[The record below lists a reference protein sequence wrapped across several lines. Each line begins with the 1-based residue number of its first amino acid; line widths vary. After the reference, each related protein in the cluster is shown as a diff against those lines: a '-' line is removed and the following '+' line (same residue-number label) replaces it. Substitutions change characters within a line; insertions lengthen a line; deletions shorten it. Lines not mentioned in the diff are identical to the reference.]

1 MSERYSKL
9 FSLPE
14 NLYAEGSPVII
25 AAGALLKDN
34 QTGRVIAQLKLH
46 NISSKTIKAATVSLF
61 PLNTVGKPLGE
72 AIRYEYLDL
81 SSTRDTDFG
90 SKSAIPLPDASTR
103 SFSVA
108 VAEVIFADN
117 SVWNA
122 DDVAWETLKS
132 PEALTSRLDS
142 EMVKQFRIEYGSG
155 AKNFFLEQKDLWY
168 CICGAIN
175 HREETECHS
184 CRKSI
189 CELKPID
196 TNTLREHKEQRLA
209 KEREKAEKEA
219 AKSQENARKTR
230 KITAVVASAVAA
242 AIALFVLINSVIIP
256 NGKYNNAVNLMNA
269 GRYEEAIVA
278 FEAVHGY
285 RDSATKIDNCHTA
298 ILDREYNDAISLME
312 SRRYT
317 EAIAAFEEL
326 DGYKDSANKIS
337 DCHVAILDGEYNDAV
352 ALADA
357 KQYEDAI
364 AAFEALGN
372 YKDSAKKASSVYAQY
387 EIEELKVATVG
398 DYVFFGAYE
407 QDGNTSN
414 GKEKTEWLVLDR
426 QDDQILVISRY
437 GLDCKPYEKH
447 YEDVTWE
454 TCNIRKWLNEDFL
467 NEAFSVEEQV
477 FIPSTTV
484 FADKNPDWDTNP
496 GNDTQDKIFLL
507 SIPEV
512 DKYFTSGNS
521 SACNATNYATENG
534 AKTDGGFC
542 KWWWLRSPGYDQCH
556 AAFVFEEL
564 GARSVG
570 LEVYFYLAAV
580 RPALWINLGELF

>member
-34 QTGRVIAQLKLH
+34 QTGRVIAQLKLR
-46 NISSKTIKAATVSLF
+46 NISPKIIKAATVSLF

-72 AIRYEYLDL
+72 TVRYEYLDL
-81 SSTRDTDFG
+81 NSTRDTDFG
-90 SKSAIPLPDASTR
+90 SKSAILMPDITTR
-103 SFSVA
+103 SFSA
-108 VAEVIFADN
+108 MVAEVIFADN

-122 DDVAWETLKS
+122 NDATWETLKNS
-132 PEALTSRLDS
+132 ETLTSRLDS

-155 AKNFFLEQKDLWY
+155 AKNFFLEQKDLWH

-175 HREETECHS
+175 HRGETECHF
-184 CRKSI
+184 CRKSV
-189 CELKPID
+189 CELKAID
-196 TNTLREHKEQRLA
+196 INTLREHKEQRLA

-219 AKSQENARKTR
+219 AKSKENARKTR
-230 KITAVVASAVAA
+230 KITAVAVSAVAVA
-242 AIALFVLINSVIIP
+242 TALFGLINSVIIP
-256 NGKYNNAVNLMNA
+256 NGKYNNAANLMNA

-278 FEAVHGY
+278 FEAVRGY
-285 RDSATKIDNCHTA
+285 GDSATKIDNCHTA

-312 SRRYT
+312 GRRYT
-317 EAIAAFEEL
+317 EAISAFEEL

-337 DCHVAILDGEYNDAV
+337 DCYVAILDGEYNDAV

-357 KQYEDAI
+357 RQYEDAI

-372 YKDSAKKASSVYAQY
+372 YKDSAKKVSSIYAQY
-387 EIEELKVATVG
+387 EIEELKAAIVV

-414 GKEKTEWLVLDR
+414 GKEKTEWLVLDK
-426 QDDQILVISRY
+426 QGDEILVISRY

-467 NEAFSVEEQV
+467 NEAFSAEEQA

-496 GNDTQDKIFLL
+496 GNDTQDRIFLL

-512 DKYFTSGNS
+512 DKYFISGNS
-521 SACNATNYATENG
+521 SACTATNYATENG

-542 KWWWLRSPGYDQCH
+542 KWWWLRSPGYDQRH

-570 LEVYFYLAAV
+570 LEVYFYFAAV
-580 RPALWINLGELF
+580 RPVLWINLDEL

>member
-1 MSERYSKL
+1 MSERYTKL
-9 FSLPE
+9 FHLPE
-14 NLYAEGSPVII
+14 NLYMEGSPVII

-34 QTGRVIAQLKLH
+34 QTGRVIAQLKLR
-46 NISSKTIKAATVSLF
+46 NISPKVIKAVTVSLF
-61 PLNTVGKPLGE
+61 PMNTAGKPLGD

-81 SSTRDTDFG
+81 SNTRDTYFG
-90 SKSAIPLPDASTR
+90 SKSAISLPDASTR
-103 SFSVA
+103 SFGVA
-108 VAEVIFADN
+108 VVEVIFADR
-117 SVWNA
+117 SVWDTN
-122 DDVAWETLKS
+122 DVAWEAMEK
-132 PEALTSRLDS
+132 PKALDSQMDS
-142 EMVKQFRIEYGSG
+142 EMTKQFRIEYGNGS
-155 AKNFFLEQKDLWY
+155 KNFLFEEKDLWH
-168 CICGAIN
+168 CVCGAIN

-189 CELKPID
+189 CELKAID

-209 KEREKAEKEA
+209 KESEKVEKEA
-219 AKSQENARKTR
+219 AKSRENAQKTK
-230 KITAVVASAVAA
+230 KITAVVASAVAV
-242 AIALFVLINSVIIP
+242 AIALFFLINSVIIP

-285 RDSATKIDNCHTA
+285 KDSATKIDNCHTA

-312 SRRYT
+312 GRRYT
-317 EAIAAFEEL
+317 EAISAFEEL

-337 DCHVAILDGEYNDAV
+337 DCYTAILEGEYNDAV

-357 KQYEDAI
+357 RQYEDAI

-387 EIEELKVATVG
+387 EIEELKAAIVG

-414 GKEKTEWLVLDR
+414 GKEKTEWLVLDK
-426 QDDQILVISRY
+426 QGDQILVVSRY

-467 NEAFSVEEQV
+467 NAAFSAEEQA

-484 FADKNPDWDTNP
+484 LADKNPDWDTNP

-512 DKYFTSGNS
+512 GKYFISGDS
-521 SACNATNYATENG
+521 SACTATNYATKSG
-534 AKTDGGFC
+534 VKTDGGFC
-542 KWWWLRSPGYDQCH
+542 KWWWLRSPGYDQRH

-570 LEVYFYLAAV
+570 LEVYFDLAAV
-580 RPALWINLGELF
+580 RPALWINLHEL